1 MTLTELQDQ
10 VTTDLKLSGDQ
21 LAHDAIVTPDIH
33 NKYNRMLMR
42 ERQALKKLE
51 RKWDVVYLER
61 WEYYR
66 KKADPDVYTEK
77 PLLKKIMDSDVKLY
91 LAADEDLQNLRAEM
105 DAKEELIDFLKRVME
120 QINQR
125 TWLIRNAIEYYKF
138 TNNA

>member
-10 VTTDLKLSGDQ
+10 VKEDLKLSADQ
-21 LAHDAIVTPDIH
+21 LAHDAIITPDIH

-42 ERQALKKLE
+42 EKMALKKLE
-51 RKWDVVYLER
+51 RKYNVLYLQQ

-66 KKADPDVYTEK
+66 KKADPEVYEQK

-91 LAADEDLQNLRAEM
+91 LAADEKLQELQAEI
-105 DAKEELIDFLKRVME
+105 DAKEELVEFLKRVME

-125 TWLIRNAIEYYKF
+125 TWLIKNAIEYYKF